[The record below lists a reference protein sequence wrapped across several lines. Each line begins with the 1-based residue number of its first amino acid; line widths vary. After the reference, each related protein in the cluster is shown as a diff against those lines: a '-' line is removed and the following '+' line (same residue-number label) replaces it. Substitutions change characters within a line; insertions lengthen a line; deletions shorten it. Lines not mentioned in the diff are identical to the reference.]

1 MIFTSET
8 GYSDMTPL
16 NRQKTGL
23 GDGVKRGIEH
33 VTTTGAPQERQQ
45 RPKIFS
51 LSGLLMSMRMIPI

>member
-33 VTTTGAPQERQQ
+33 VTTGAPQERQQ
-45 RPKIFS
+45 RPNNFS
-51 LSGLLMSMRMIPI
+51 LSGLLMSVRMIPI